1 MLTSIGTARCCT
13 ERSTFKWMHALAML
27 GFRPVTRL
35 VIGMTCWLIPAVVA
49 INADI
54 SKYDATLSGH
64 V

>member
-1 MLTSIGTARCCT
+1 
-13 ERSTFKWMHALAML
+13 MHALAML